1 MDYPDVPNVN
11 MRGLIIERNEK
22 DLKMKEGAKEYR
34 QPPVTRKGK
43 EIDYPPESPK
53 RE

>member
-1 MDYPDVPNVN
+1 MKEID
-11 MRGLIIERNEK
+11 EK
-22 DLKMKEGAKEYR
+22 NLKMKEGAKEYR
-34 QPPVTRKGK
+34 QPPVTKKGK